1 MPRIVSVGQA
11 NQVIKELDRKHD
23 KRLKKLEAFMEDMR
37 KWADLMAFYKGSDG
51 QDMPCIVTRAFPN
64 VGTIEAIVFDGGG
77 SGGILELTNATLGTG
92 KNQVRL
98 ILREDEPETDE
109 ADEAEEESDE
119 QLVMAS

>member
-11 NQVIKELDRKHD
+11 NQEIQKLS
-23 KRLKKLEAFMEDMR
+23 KRLEKFEAFMQDMR
-37 KWADLMAFYKGSDG
+37 KWADLMGFYKGSDG

-77 SGGILELTNATLGTG
+77 SGGILELTNATLGT
-92 KNQVRL
+92 KRNEVRL
-98 ILREDEPETDE
+98 ILRPDEPE

-119 QLVMAS
+119 LVAT